1 MPRLSKAKL
10 EAKSKLEAE
19 AKLEPPIKTPE
30 IDSQE
35 IYKSDSDSSIELKTN
50 KSIPTI
56 ATKSIPTIIKPK
68 KVLTEKQ
75 LKAKELRIENKRVDK
90 VDSVSSYDEIEL
102 LKQELTSLKL
112 AKSESK
118 KSSLLSR
125 IEKLKCKS
133 KIHVSDSDTDTDSD
147 QNEEIPIHNSRR
159 RKVKPV
165 NIIIN
170 NDTNKNSSN
179 DLMTDKQRRI
189 HMAQSMFV

>member
-10 EAKSKLEAE
+10 EAK
-19 AKLEPPIKTPE
+19 AKLETQIKTPE

-35 IYKSDSDSSIELKTN
+35 TYKSDSDSSIELKTT

-56 ATKSIPTIIKPK
+56 AIKSIPTIIKPK